1 MWRVIS
7 LVALCLVCL
16 SLTQAQTVLENET
29 SVIFNEKT
37 ADVSLVVQ
45 NLDKSFAGKIE
56 LELLN
61 NEDKKIAEASQNFKI
76 KRGKESYKLSMP
88 LGDLLEKVD
97 SEVAWYRLHYRVG
110 NTQGFISL
118 SEIVKDVFELRVAA
132 AEKISVGMNY
142 RVRVRAI
149 HPLTKMPIENVKV
162 DANLKLDLDTEAD
175 EDELKLNAK
184 GETDDDGFA
193 VLDFK
198 IPEKIKL
205 DYDGDLKVKG
215 RKNAIIREVEED
227 LNTNENKSSVFLTTD
242 KPIYQPAQDFKVR
255 GLYFDANNNVVTD
268 SELEFSIKDEDDTVL
283 YREKVKTSEFGIAS
297 ISWKIPDNAKLGNYR
312 VEVENEN
319 GDDVAQQSFKVS
331 RYDLPNFS
339 VTAKPDKTFYLP
351 TDKQAEVTV
360 NADYLFGKPVTQGRV
375 RVVQESNRHWN
386 WREQK
391 YDVEEKQ
398 TFEGETDKD
407 GKYIAKVDLSEA
419 INDLQR
425 NNWQRFTDLN
435 FAAYYTDL
443 TTNKTEQR
451 RFDIRV
457 SKEPI
462 HVYLIRSDYRQE
474 FRLPITAYVS
484 TFYADG
490 TPAVCDVDLK
500 INQKPITKLKTNSLG
515 AGRTEFTL
523 DEKFFE
529 GSYYNFEI
537 SARDQKGENG
547 TFSENMYYYKTDSLK
562 ISADKTIFKPGESV
576 KVNLL
581 STKKDALVYVDIVQN
596 WSTLATY
603 FVNLKDGKGELKIP
617 YNPNFKGDLAI
628 SAYIDSDSNDYYYYD
643 YGLIKAS
650 RGIIYPIQQNLKL
663 DAQFSAAEYRPNEE
677 AKVNFSVLNSVGKTV
692 QSALGVVVFDKA
704 VEERARTDA
713 EFGSYFSRFYSL
725 LGYQRSFGGIT
736 LKDLNELNLSKP
748 VSPEIQLAAEIML
761 ADYYYYPRIYRSRK
775 WESDVKSVYAPFF
788 KKQFEPIE
796 KVLKA
801 QFEKNYTH
809 PTDEA
814 SLRKILQENGLSFE
828 NIRDPWGNNYQP
840 VFSISQTQDIVTWKT
855 AGVDKKF
862 DTADDFTVSTSSF
875 SYFLSIGEKINKAVW
890 EYHKRTGKF
899 IRDAETFSAELA
911 KQDLDASQ
919 IKDRWNHDY
928 RVTFEI
934 SDRNYLIRFYSY
946 GPNGY
951 YEPGNYNTDDFTVW
965 TSAID
970 YFAET
975 EKEINRILSQ
985 TVNVGKKPFPKDDIE
1000 FKQILKDNG
1009 LDFAKI
1015 LDGWGNPVYLTSRK
1029 ENRYADKVVI
1039 ENGKQKITPVTQELQ
1054 TFTIRS
1060 QGTGGLTHFDLATFS
1075 SVITEQSKD
1084 TLYKKAEIKNIAYS
1098 NSNGAIRGTVVDPNG
1113 AIIAGATVT
1122 ATNQDDTTKTYSATT
1137 NDSGVFLLENLL
1149 SGKYKVEV
1157 YARGFQKSV
1166 YSDIQVRSMNLV
1178 EMNVS
1183 LNVGS
1188 VAATVDV
1195 TSNAVTI
1202 ESSSSSLST
1211 TVNSRQVQNLPLNGR
1226 NVANLLSLQPGVTVN
1241 GARQRNNNVTLDG
1254 VDVNDPTKSENSTP
1268 RLREYFPETLV
1279 WSPELLTDKNGK
1291 AELKFKL
1298 ADNITTWKLYSIAS
1312 TKNGKIG
1319 IAEKEV
1325 RAFQPF
1331 FVDLDPPKFLTEGDE
1346 IYLPTQ
1352 VRNYTE
1358 TKQKV
1363 GVTMKQADWF
1373 SLLTPELQK
1382 IEVPSGD
1389 SGIAVFG
1396 FKTISAI
1403 KGGKQRVT
1411 AIAQKTSDAIEKPVT
1426 VRPNGE
1432 EIVKTDSKLFNNSAS
1447 FEVDF
1452 PANAL
1457 PRTPKAELKIYPN
1470 LFSHVAESVEGLLQR
1485 PYGCGEQTISSTY
1498 PNLMLL
1504 KFIKEDNKL
1513 RATAERYLQKGYERL
1528 LGYQVSDGG
1537 FSYWGGKDS
1546 SDVALTAYAIR
1557 FLNDAKTFIKVDE
1570 TVIKKATDYLV
1581 NQQQTD
1587 GSFTKKYYWE
1597 SSTDSNRTKLFTSY
1611 VARTLAMQI
1620 GGNAT
1625 IKERVSTQ
1633 SNDTLPDGRVSALAK
1648 ALEYL
1653 KKRNDEID
1661 EPYALALYGLASLDA
1676 GNIEAANKTAQLLA
1690 KMAIPEDNAVYWKL
1704 ETNTPFYGWGTAG
1717 RVETTALVVQLLLKT
1732 KTNQDLVSRGMLFLL
1747 KNKDRYGVWYSTQT
1761 TINVLDTFL
1770 ATLST
1775 EKTAETQTLQV
1786 LLNGENLQ
1794 NITVPPDQIT
1804 PITVDLTNK
1813 LDAKT
1818 NRVEVKGS
1826 SSSPLM
1832 SQIVSAHYIDWKDSE
1847 ASGKNTNQSRQLR
1860 LDYKCDK
1867 QNAEIMQ
1874 EVNCSAEA
1882 ERVGFQGYGMLL
1894 AEIGIPPGADV
1905 SRESL
1910 EEALKN
1916 DWSLSRYDILP
1927 DRIIFYMWSKA
1938 GGTKI
1943 NFKFKPRYGMKAL
1956 TPASIVYDYYNE
1968 EAKAIVAPLKFEV
1981 K

>member
-1 MWRVIS
+1 MWRVI
-7 LVALCLVCL
+7 LTFALCLVCL
-16 SLTQAQTVLENET
+16 FSIQAQTVLENET
-29 SVIFNEKT
+29 GVIFNEKT
-37 ADVSLVVQ
+37 ADVSFVVQ
-45 NLDKSFAGKIE
+45 NLNKSFAGKIE

-76 KRGKESYKLSMP
+76 KRGKESYKLSLP
-88 LGDLLEKVD
+88 LGELLEKVD
-97 SEVAWYRLHYRVG
+97 SEIAWYRLHYRVG

-132 AEKISVGMNY
+132 AENISVGMNY

-162 DANLKLDLDTEAD
+162 EANLKLDLDTEAD

-184 GETDDDGFA
+184 GETDNDGFA

-198 IPEKIKL
+198 IPENIKL
-205 DYDGDLKVKG
+205 DGDGDLKIRG
-215 RKNAIIREVEED
+215 IKNAIIREVVED
-227 LNTNENKSSVFLTTD
+227 LNTDENKSSVFLTTD

-255 GLYFDANNNVVTD
+255 GLYFDANNNVVTN

-297 ISWKIPDNAKLGNYR
+297 ISWKIPENAKLGNYR
-312 VEVENEN
+312 IEVENEN
-319 GDDVAQQSFKVS
+319 GDGLAQDNFKVS

-391 YDVEEKQ
+391 YDVDEKQ
-398 TFEGETDKD
+398 SFEGETDKD
-407 GKYIAKVDLSEA
+407 RKYIAKVDLNEA
-419 INDLQR
+419 ISDLQR

-462 HVYLIRSDYRQE
+462 HVYLIRNDYRQQ
-474 FRLPITAYVS
+474 FRLPITTYVS

-490 TPAVCDVDLK
+490 TPAVCDIDLR
-500 INQKPITKLKTNSLG
+500 INQKLITKFKTNSLG
-515 AGRTEFTL
+515 AGRTDFTL
-523 DEKFFE
+523 DEKFFD

-537 SARDQKGENG
+537 SARNQKGETG
-547 TFSENMYYYKTDSLK
+547 TFSENMYYYKTESLK
-562 ISADKTIFKPGESV
+562 ISTEKTIFKPGESV

-581 STKKDALVYVDIVQN
+581 STKKDALVYVDVVQN

-643 YGLIKAS
+643 YNLIKAS
-650 RGIIYPIQQNLKL
+650 RGIIYPTQQNLKL
-663 DAQFSAAEYRPNEE
+663 EAQFSAAEYRPNEE
-677 AKVNFSVLNSVGKTV
+677 AKVNFSVLNGVGKTV

-713 EFGSYFSRFYSL
+713 EFGSYFSRFYRL

-748 VSPEIQLAAEIML
+748 ISNELQLAAEIML

-775 WESDVKSVYAPFF
+775 WESDVKSVYAPLF

-796 KVLKA
+796 KVLRT
-801 QFEKNYTH
+801 QFEKNYAH

-814 SLRKILQENGLSFE
+814 SLRKILQENGFNVES
-828 NIRDPWGNNYQP
+828 IRDPWGNNYQP
-840 VFSISQTQDIVTWKT
+840 IFSINETQNILTWKT

-862 DTADDFTVSTSSF
+862 GTNDDFSVSTSAF
-875 SYFLSIGEKINKAVW
+875 SYFLPIGEKINKAVF

-911 KQDLDASQ
+911 KQDLDFRQ
-919 IKDRWNHDY
+919 TKDRWNHDY
-928 RVTFEI
+928 RVTFEVLG
-934 SDRNYLIRFYSY
+934 RNYVIRFYSS
-946 GPNGY
+946 GPNGT
-951 YEPGNYNTDDFTVW
+951 YEPSYYNTDDFTVW
-965 TSAID
+965 TSSID
-970 YFAET
+970 YFADT

-985 TVNVGKKPFPKDDIE
+985 TVNISKKPFPKDDIE
-1000 FKQILKDNG
+1000 FKQLLKDNG
-1009 LDFAKI
+1009 LDFGKI

-1029 ENRYADKVVI
+1029 ENRYADKTII
-1039 ENGKQKITPVTQELQ
+1039 ENGKQKITPVTQEVQ
-1054 TFTIRS
+1054 IFTIRS
-1060 QGTGGLTHFDLATFS
+1060 QGTGNYTHFDLATFS

-1084 TLYKKAEIKNIAYS
+1084 TLYAKTEIKNIAYS
-1098 NSNGAIRGTVVDPNG
+1098 NSNGAIRGTVTDSQGAVIPN
-1113 AIIAGATVT
+1113 ATVT
-1122 ATNQDDTTKTYSATT
+1122 ATSQDDTTKTYKTTT
-1137 NDSGVFLLENLL
+1137 NSEGIFLIENLT
-1149 SGKYKVEV
+1149 SGKYKLEIH
-1157 YARGFQKSV
+1157 ATGFKTTI
-1166 YSDIQVRSMNLV
+1166 YSDLQVTSMNLV
-1178 EMNVS
+1178 EIN
-1183 LNVGS
+1183 LTLEVGA
-1188 VAATVDV
+1188 VMEAVTV
-1195 TSNAVTI
+1195 TS
-1202 ESSSSSLST
+1202 ESSSALNT
-1211 TVNSRQVQNLPLNGR
+1211 TSATVGNTITSRQIVNLPLNAR
-1226 NVANLLSLQPGVTVN
+1226 NTVDLLSLQSGAVN
-1241 GARQRNNNVTLDG
+1241 GARQDQSNVTLDG

-1358 TKQKV
+1358 AKQKV
-1363 GVTMKQADWF
+1363 GVTMSKTDWF
-1373 SLLTPELQK
+1373 SFLTPELQK

-1389 SGIAVFG
+1389 SGNAVFG
-1396 FKTISAI
+1396 FKTILAI

-1513 RATAERYLQKGYERL
+1513 RATAQKYLQKGYERL
-1528 LGYQVSDGG
+1528 LGYQVAEGG

-1597 SSTDSNRTKLFTSY
+1597 SSTDNNRTKLFTSY
-1611 VARTLAMQI
+1611 VARALAMRKDE
-1620 GGNAT
+1620 N
-1625 IKERVSTQ
+1625 KEVL
-1633 SNDTLPDGRVSALAK
+1633 NK

-1732 KTNQDLVSRGMLFLL
+1732 KINQDLVSRGMLFLL

-1761 TINVLDTFL
+1761 TINVLDSFL

-1826 SSSPLM
+1826 SNSPLM

-1867 QNAEIMQ
+1867 QNAAIMQ

-1882 ERVGFQGYGMLL
+1882 ERVGFKGYGMLL

-1943 NFKFKPRYGMKAL
+1943 NFKFKPRYGIKAL
-1956 TPASIVYDYYNE
+1956 TPASVVYDYYNE
-1968 EAKAIVAPLKFEV
+1968 EAKATVAPLKFEV

>member
-1 MWRVIS
+1 MWRVI
-7 LVALCLVCL
+7 LTFALCLVCL
-16 SLTQAQTVLENET
+16 FSIQAQTVLENET
-29 SVIFNEKT
+29 GVIFNENS
-37 ADVSLVVQ
+37 AEVSLVVQ
-45 NLDKSFAGKIE
+45 NTEKSFDGKID
-56 LELLN
+56 LELLS
-61 NEDKKIAEASQNFKI
+61 NEDKNVANISQSFKI
-76 KRGKESYKLSMP
+76 KRGKEIYKLSMP
-88 LGDLLEKVD
+88 LGALLEKVD
-97 SEVAWYRLHYRVG
+97 SEIAWYRLHYRVG

-132 AEKISVGMNY
+132 AENISVGMNY

-149 HPLTKMPIENVKV
+149 HPLTKLPIKNVKIEA
-162 DANLKLDLDTEAD
+162 DLKLDLDTEAD
-175 EDELKLNAK
+175 EDELELNSK
-184 GETDDDGFA
+184 GETDGDGFA

-198 IPEKIKL
+198 IPENIKL
-205 DYDGDLKVKG
+205 DGDGDLKVKG

-227 LNTNENKSSVFLTTD
+227 LNTNENRSSVFLTTD

-255 GLYFDANNNVVTD
+255 GLYFDANNNVVTN
-268 SELEFSIKDEDDTVL
+268 SELEFSVKDGDDTVL
-283 YREKVKTSEFGIAS
+283 YRETVKTSEFGIAS
-297 ISWKIPDNAKLGNYR
+297 ISWKIPDNAKLGDYNIKIK
-312 VEVENEN
+312 NED
-319 GDDVAQQSFKVS
+319 GDELAQQSFKVS

-339 VTAKPDKTFYLP
+339 VNAKPDKTFYLP

-360 NADYLFGKPVTQGRV
+360 NADYLFGKPVTQGKV
-375 RVVQESNRHWN
+375 RVVQERNRHWN

-391 YDVEEKQ
+391 YDVDEKQ
-398 TFEGETDKD
+398 SFEGETDKD

-457 SKEPI
+457 TKEPI
-462 HVYLIRSDYRQE
+462 HVYLIRNDYRQQL
-474 FRLPITAYVS
+474 RLPITAYVS

-515 AGRTEFTL
+515 AGRTDFSL
-523 DEKFFE
+523 DEKFFD

-537 SARDQKGENG
+537 SARDQKGETG
-547 TFSENMYYYKTDSLK
+547 TFSENMYYYKTESLK
-562 ISADKTIFKPGESV
+562 ISTDKTIFKPGESV

-581 STKKDALVYVDIVQN
+581 STKKDALVYVDVVQN

-617 YNPNFKGDLAI
+617 YNPTFKGDLAI

-650 RGIIYPIQQNLKL
+650 RGIIYPTQQNLKL

-677 AKVNFSVLNSVGKTV
+677 AKVNFSVLNGIGKTV
-692 QSALGVVVFDKA
+692 ESALGVVVFDKA

-713 EFGSYFSRFYSL
+713 EFGSYFSRFYRL

-748 VSPEIQLAAEIML
+748 VSNELQVAAEIML

-775 WESDVKSVYAPFF
+775 WESDVKSVYAPLF
-788 KKQFEPIE
+788 KKQFEPVE

-801 QFEKNYTH
+801 QFEKNYAH

-814 SLRKILQENGLSFE
+814 SLRKILSDNKLDLDSL
-828 NIRDPWGNNYQP
+828 RDPWGNNYQP
-840 VFSISQTQDIVTWKT
+840 SFSISQTQDILTWKT

-862 DTADDFTVSTSSF
+862 NTADDFTVSTSSF
-875 SYFLSIGEKINKAVW
+875 SYFLPIGEKINKAVW
-890 EYHKRTGKF
+890 EYHQRTSKF

-911 KQDLDASQ
+911 KQDLDVNQ
-919 IKDRWNHDY
+919 LKDRWNRDY
-928 RVTFEI
+928 RVTFEV
-934 SDRNYLIRFYSY
+934 SGRNYLIRFYSY
-946 GPNGY
+946 GANGA
-951 YEPGNYNTDDFTVW
+951 YEPNYYSDDFTIW
-965 TSAID
+965 TSQID
-970 YFAET
+970 YFLDT

-985 TVNVGKKPFPKDDIE
+985 TVNIGKKPFPKDDIE

-1029 ENRYADKVVI
+1029 ENRYADKTVV
-1039 ENGKQKITPVTQELQ
+1039 ENGKQKIIPVTQELQ

-1060 QGTGGLTHFDLATFS
+1060 QGTGSLTHFDLATFS
-1075 SVITEQSKD
+1075 SVITERSKD
-1084 TLYKKAEIKNIAYS
+1084 TFYTKAEVKNIAYS
-1098 NSNGAIRGTVVDPNG
+1098 NSNGAIRGTVTDANG
-1113 AIIAGATVT
+1113 AVVAGATVT
-1122 ATNQDDTTKTYSATT
+1122 ATSQDDTTKTYKTTT
-1137 NDSGVFLLENLL
+1137 NSDGIFLIENLT
-1149 SGKYKVEV
+1149 SGKYKLEIH
-1157 YARGFQKSV
+1157 ATGFKTTI
-1166 YSDIQVRSMNLV
+1166 YSDLQVTSMNLV
-1178 EMNVS
+1178 EINITLEVGGVS
-1183 LNVGS
+1183 S
-1188 VAATVDV
+1188 VVEV
-1195 TSNAVTI
+1195 TSSVESTI
-1202 ESSSSSLST
+1202 NSSDASIGNT
-1211 TVNSRQVQNLPLNGR
+1211 ITSRQIVNLPLNAR
-1226 NVANLLSLQPGVTVN
+1226 NVANLLSLQPSVN
-1241 GARQRNNNVTLDG
+1241 GARQDQSKVTLDG

-1358 TKQKV
+1358 AKQKV
-1363 GVTMKQADWF
+1363 GVTMSKSDWF
-1373 SLLTPELQK
+1373 SFLTPELQK
-1382 IEVPSGD
+1382 LEVPSGD
-1389 SGIAVFG
+1389 SGNAVFG

-1411 AIAQKTSDAIEKPVT
+1411 AIANKVSDAIEKPVT

-1457 PRTPKAELKIYPN
+1457 PGTPKAELKIYPN

-1513 RATAERYLQKGYERL
+1513 RATAEKYLQKGYERL
-1528 LGYQVSDGG
+1528 LGYQVADGG
-1537 FSYWGGKDS
+1537 FSYWGGKDES
-1546 SDVALTAYAIR
+1546 NIALTAYAIR
-1557 FLNDAKTFIKVDE
+1557 FLNEAKTFIKVDE
-1570 TVIKKATDYLV
+1570 TVIKKATDYLIK
-1581 NQQQTD
+1581 QQQPD
-1587 GSFTKKYYWE
+1587 GGFVKKYYWE

-1611 VARTLAMQI
+1611 VARTLAMRKDE
-1620 GGNAT
+1620 N
-1625 IKERVSTQ
+1625 KEVL
-1633 SNDTLPDGRVSALAK
+1633 NK

-1676 GNIEAANKTAQLLA
+1676 GNLESANKTAQLLA
-1690 KMAIPEDNAVYWKL
+1690 KMAIAENDAVYWKL

-1732 KTNQDLVSRGMLFLL
+1732 NTNQDLVSRGMLFLL

-1761 TINVLDTFL
+1761 TINVLDSFL

-1775 EKTAETQTLQV
+1775 EKTAENQTLQV
-1786 LLNGENLQ
+1786 LLNGENIQ

-1813 LDAKT
+1813 LNAKN

-1832 SQIVSAHYIDWKDSE
+1832 SQIVSAHYIDWKDSVS
-1847 ASGKNTNQSRQLR
+1847 SGKETNQSRQLR

-1867 QNAEIMQ
+1867 QNPTIMQ
-1874 EVNCSAEA
+1874 EVSCAVET

-1943 NFKFKPRYGMKAL
+1943 NFKFKPRYGIKAL
-1956 TPASIVYDYYNE
+1956 TPASVVYDYYNE